1 MNNKLNV
8 GGIVTPQVVGGVI
21 SNRPPHQQGQVQVP
35 GLNDMKAI
43 EAQRE
48 ALRQEELAR
57 SQRQNG
63 N

>member
-8 GGIVTPQVVGGVI
+8 GGIVNPAVVGGIV
-21 SNRPPHQQGQVQVP
+21 SNRPASPQGQVQVP
-35 GLNDMKAI
+35 NLNDMKAI
-43 EAQRE
+43 QAQRE